1 MSRGRARRNERPRPR
16 SVRMSFAGML
26 RKMLHAAPL
35 AWCAAE
41 AGLYVAQLHDESAFA
56 LARHLHGRLGGVDP
70 KELRTRAEA
79 AGLRAPMMIGA
90 APVSLLARALE
101 AIATHEQRARHADE
115 VRRGAGRG
123 AVPVVILEGDGADVT
138 TLEAL
143 EAAEAAQGE
152 PILRPDL
159 EDLGGWFRPITAE
172 A

>member
-1 MSRGRARRNERPRPR
+1 MRCGGGP
-16 SVRMSFAGML
+16 
-26 RKMLHAAPL
+26 
-35 AWCAAE
+35 
-41 AGLYVAQLHDESAFA
+41 VA
-56 LARHLHGRLGGVDP
+56 
-70 KELRTRAEA
+70 
-79 AGLRAPMMIGA
+79 
-90 APVSLLARALE
+90 
-101 AIATHEQRARHADE
+101 
-115 VRRGAGRG
+115 